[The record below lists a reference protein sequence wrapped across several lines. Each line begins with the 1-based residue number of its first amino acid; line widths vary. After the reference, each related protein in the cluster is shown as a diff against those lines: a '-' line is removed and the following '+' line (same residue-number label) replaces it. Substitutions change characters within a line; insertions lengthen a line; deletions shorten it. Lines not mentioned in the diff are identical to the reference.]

1 MARNSHN
8 DLPRNVL
15 VIRFSALGDVA
26 IAIPVLYS
34 MCRAY
39 PHTRFVMLTRPW
51 PAGMLI

>member
-26 IAIPVLYS
+26 IALTVLLS
-34 MCRAY
+34 ILRD
-39 PHTRFVMLTRPW
+39 
-51 PAGMLI
+51 